1 MERIVDEAEYVLR
14 NLCRMRDEI
23 SAHPQDFD
31 PDAQERMGEA
41 IARVQALLRFTRSKL
56 KIYSQEHKAKAA

>member
-1 MERIVDEAEYVLR
+1 MERVVDEAEYVLR

-41 IARVQALLRFTRSKL
+41 ISRVQALLRSTRSKL
-56 KIYSQEHKAKAA
+56 KVYGEEHKVKAV